1 MFLKQNFKQMK
12 LFRYFVMS
20 LLTISLVACGGEEKK
35 KEEDTQKV
43 KIGTKKEEKKVDEN
57 VANVVITGNDMM
69 QFNKNEIRVKAGQK
83 VKLTLRHIG
92 KMDINVMGHNVVI
105 LKQGVVPAEFAAKA
119 ATEKD
124 NGYLPSGTEDVLA
137 HTDLIG
143 GGQVTTIEFDAPPVG
158 TYDFICTFPA
168 HFALMQ
174 GKFIVE

>member
-1 MFLKQNFKQMK
+1 MK
-12 LFRYFVMS
+12 AFRYLLLSVLTIT
-20 LLTISLVACGGEEKK
+20 LLTGCGEEKK
-35 KEEDTQKV
+35 KEEEDTKKV
-43 KIGTKKEEKKVDEN
+43 KIGAQKEVKKADEN
-57 VANVVITGNDMM
+57 VANVVLTGNDLM
-69 QFNKNEIRVKAGQK
+69 QYDKNEIRVKAGQK

-105 LKQGVVPAEFAAKA
+105 LKQGVVPSEFAAKA

-124 NGYLPSGTEDVLA
+124 NGYIPPGTEDVLA

-143 GGQVTTIEFDAPPVG
+143 GGQVTTIEFDAPPAG